1 MSADSVKLIHCS
13 SERHAPAILDILNEA
28 IVNSTALYEYRPLV
42 SDSMG
47 PWFRAKEEG
56 GFPVLGMES
65 EAGELMGFAT
75 YGTFRTR
82 PAYKYSVEHS
92 VYVQAQ
98 HRGKGVGGALM
109 RELIRTA
116 TEQDLHAMVG
126 GIDAENA
133 GSIAFH
139 RRLGFEHAGTL
150 RQVGYKFGRWLDLAF
165 YQLVLASPAAPT
177 ED

>member
-1 MSADSVKLIHCS
+1 MKLIPCS
-13 SERHAPAILDILNEA
+13 HARHASAILAIMNDAIL
-28 IVNSTALYEYRPLV
+28 NSTALYEYRPLAPE
-42 SDSMG
+42 SMEA
-47 PWFRAKEEG
+47 WFRAKAEA

-65 EAGELMGFAT
+65 DSGELLGFAS
-75 YGTFRTR
+75 YGTFRAR

-92 VYVQAQ
+92 VYVTAGHQG
-98 HRGKGVGGALM
+98 RGIGNALM

-116 TEQDLHAMVG
+116 VAQDRHLMVG

-139 RRLGFEHAGTL
+139 RKLGFEYAGTI
-150 RQVGYKFGRWLDLAF
+150 RQAGYKFGRWLDLAF
-165 YQLVLASPAAPT
+165 YQLILPTPTAPN